1 MSTVMD
7 LVCSQYGW
15 TVHQIFE
22 HTKEQVMELVDEITK
37 RKNEETKF
45 QAAIHGAEM
54 KGGQGNKKTLDLG
67 DDIDKLSNIGIDV
80 AEG

>member
-1 MSTVMD
+1 MATVMD

-22 HTKEQVMELVDEITK
+22 HTKEQVMGLVDEITK
-37 RKNEETKF
+37 RKNNEIKF

-54 KGGQGNKKTLDLG
+54 KDSGNKKTLDLG
-67 DDIDKLSNIGIDV
+67 DDIDKLSSIGIHV
-80 AEG
+80 AKG